1 MKTAHPLSLQLRQ
14 SVTQARAIDRSELL
28 ATAAEELDRL
38 YGLVGDAEAME
49 LENEKLKTE
58 LLHATMQYAEYEP
71 VLRLVACGPREDGT
85 YNYCR
90 EACQQL
96 AQKALSNGQRT

>member
-1 MKTAHPLSLQLRQ
+1 MTPAHPLATQLRQ
-14 SVTQARAIDRSELL
+14 SVAQARAIDRSELL
-28 ATAAEELDRL
+28 TAAAEELDRL
-38 YGLVGDAEAME
+38 YNLVGSSEVME
-49 LENEKLKTE
+49 LENERLKSE
-58 LLHATMQYAEYEP
+58 LLKATMQYAEYEP
-71 VLRLVACGPREDGT
+71 VLRLIACGPRPDGT